1 VNNTVSAFRV
11 PRAGREL
18 WVGGGG
24 DMCALKT
31 RVTDCYMCA
40 GKGERD
46 GQTCERCRG
55 TGVIHESV
63 IVDDAEEESEQ

>member
-1 VNNTVSAFRV
+1 VNNTVSAFLFS
-11 PRAGREL
+11 RAGVS
-18 WVGGGG
+18 VGGRG
-24 DMCALKT
+24 DVCALKT

-46 GQTCERCRG
+46 GHTCERCRG

-63 IVDDAEEESEQ
+63 IVDDPEEKSE

>member
-1 VNNTVSAFRV
+1 
-11 PRAGREL
+11 
-18 WVGGGG
+18 
-24 DMCALKT
+24 MCPLKT

-63 IVDDAEEESEQ
+63 IVDDPEASVPTR